1 MTSNPDTASYVAY
14 KVVYTLISRIPSRV
28 FVGAPTCHDKEW
40 IDPVNSFP
48 MDVEKIKLALLFFPS
63 FTRSWVVYLLPMKW
77 RLIRN
82 HERVRNPLFSSS
94 QLVKPEEEYTVL
106 DFLLQA
112 SKDSNTNT
120 LTSRMIL
127 LTAAAVSILTVLIFA
142 NGLLTGDVAVP

>member
-1 MTSNPDTASYVAY
+1 
-14 KVVYTLISRIPSRV
+14 
-28 FVGAPTCHDKEW
+28 
-40 IDPVNSFP
+40 

-82 HERVRNPLFSSS
+82 HERVRNLLFPSS

-106 DFLLQA
+106 DILLQA
-112 SKDSNTNT
+112 SKDSNTET

-127 LTAAAVSILTVLIFA
+127 LTAAAVSILTTLIIA